1 MFTLFFPFIIFMKL
15 ISHGGVLG
23 NVIGFCSYLVM
34 SSVLWNIK
42 WLSHKK
48 SSMKLGNENFK

>member
-23 NVIGFCSYLVM
+23 NDRFLFL
-34 SSVLWNIK
+34 SSDVKCALE
-42 WLSHKK
+42 H
-48 SSMKLGNENFK
+48 